1 MHKIRLGDFAQQ
13 EGMAVSSLSHFF
25 KKLTHQSFQQYVNTV
40 RFHAACNQLASGQDK
55 LLDVCYNAG
64 FSDYKYFSATFLQRT
79 GMTPEV
85 YRQRIQESQNDLLD
99 EHQSSKTFFTLHSVE
114 HFYTP
119 QESVRR
125 IRQYQQEEAG
135 LFAAWK

>member
-1 MHKIRLGDFAQQ
+1 M
-13 EGMAVSSLSHFF
+13 
-25 KKLTHQSFQQYVNTV
+25 NTV
-40 RFHAACNQLASGQDK
+40 RFHAACKLLATGQDK

-99 EHQSSKTFFTLHSVE
+99 EHQPSKTFFTLHSVE

-135 LFAAWK
+135 LFAAGK